1 MPDLATFRRGLDY
14 LGLSLGPASGRF
26 VIQVPTAVYD
36 GLFYEASKLMIAQ
49 SEAAGNGGILTE
61 YAPPEG
67 RSFGSGFWLQGH
79 WIERG

>member
-1 MPDLATFRRGLDY
+1 MPDLAAFRRGLEY
-14 LGLSLGPASGRF
+14 LDLSLGPAGGRL

-36 GLFYEASKLMIAQ
+36 GLFHEASKLMIAQ

-67 RSFGSGFWLQGH
+67 KSFGGGFWMCGH